1 MKSLSAEADPL
12 RIELQR
18 APSLVRLFAGSE
30 AELRQHWKSASL
42 EEAFESGRRAG
53 EQATLGALSATL
65 DAALAEIETLR
76 ETAVARL
83 AQDASELAV
92 EIARELVRCETRAGR
107 HDIER
112 IVRETLA
119 ASSVGRGACVVH
131 LHPKDAARLERVHFR
146 ARTQLE
152 ADPAVAEGDVH
163 VTTPQGLLVR
173 DLEHALDT
181 IGERLR
187 QELLA

>member
-1 MKSLSAEADPL
+1 LSAEPRPTPL
-12 RIELQR
+12 ALER
-18 APSLVRLFAGSE
+18 APAGVRVHAGSE
-30 AELRQHWKSASL
+30 DELRQGWKSSAL
-42 EEAFESGRRAG
+42 DEAFERGRRAG
-53 EQATLGALSATL
+53 EEALRTALGASL

-76 ETAVARL
+76 ESAVARL
-83 AQDASELAV
+83 AQDAADLAV
-92 EIARELVRCETRAGR
+92 EIARELVRCETRAQR

-119 ASSVGRGACVVH
+119 ASGVGRGACVVH
-131 LHPKDAARLERVHFR
+131 LHPKDAQRMERVHFR
-146 ARTQLE
+146 ARTQIE

-181 IGERLR
+181 IGERIR
-187 QELLA
+187 QELSA

>member
-1 MKSLSAEADPL
+1 
-12 RIELQR
+12 
-18 APSLVRLFAGSE
+18 VRLFAGNE
-30 AELRQHWKSASL
+30 IELREHWRSSSL
-42 EEAFESGRRAG
+42 AEAFESGRKEGQEETR
-53 EQATLGALSATL
+53 GALAATL
-65 DAALAEIETLR
+65 DAALAEIEALR
-76 ETAVARL
+76 ESAVARL
-83 AQDASELAV
+83 AQDAAQLAV
-92 EIARELVRCETRAGR
+92 EIARELVRCETKAQR

-131 LHPKDAARLERVHFR
+131 LHPRDAARLERVHFR
-146 ARTQLE
+146 ARTQIE
-152 ADPAVAEGDVH
+152 SDPAVAEGDVH